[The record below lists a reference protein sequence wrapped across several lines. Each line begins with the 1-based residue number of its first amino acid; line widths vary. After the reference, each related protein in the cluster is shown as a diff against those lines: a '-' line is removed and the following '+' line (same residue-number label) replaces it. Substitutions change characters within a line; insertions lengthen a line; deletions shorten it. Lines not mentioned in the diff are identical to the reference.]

1 MAEIR
6 LGYVVMMVDLGIK
19 ATLGCYQTG
28 LIPSCEKGFAY
39 SQSGSPPSGMLTSPG
54 AGDKFCILDGSG
66 NLRGF

>member
-6 LGYVVMMVDLGIK
+6 LGYVVVMVNLGIK
-19 ATLGCYQTG
+19 ARLGRYQTG
-28 LIPSCEKGFAY
+28 LVPSCEKGFAC
-39 SQSGSPPSGMLTSPG
+39 SRSGSPPSGMLTSPG